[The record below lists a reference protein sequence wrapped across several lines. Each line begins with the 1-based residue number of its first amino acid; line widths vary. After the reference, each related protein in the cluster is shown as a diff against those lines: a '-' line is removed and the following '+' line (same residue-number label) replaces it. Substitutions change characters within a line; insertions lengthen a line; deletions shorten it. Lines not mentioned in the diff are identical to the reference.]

1 MEQFSQTPVH
11 VQVTSIIVL
20 GVIAVILILAFLTD
34 VFNKD

>member
-1 MEQFSQTPVH
+1 MEQFSQTPVP

-20 GVIAVILILAFLTD
+20 GVIGVILILAVLTD